1 MERVLYSVVP
11 DGAHWAVHVLGSALS
26 WYPSKLAALLAAD
39 AMAQMGNSHTGTPT
53 GVEVRMLCGDA
64 VLAGCYG

>member
-11 DGAHWAVHVLGSALS
+11 EGAHWSVLVVGAVLS
-26 WYPSKLAALLAAD
+26 RYPSKLAALLAAD
-39 AMAQMGNSHTGTPT
+39 AMAQMGNAYTGTPT

-64 VLAGCYG
+64 VLTGCYG